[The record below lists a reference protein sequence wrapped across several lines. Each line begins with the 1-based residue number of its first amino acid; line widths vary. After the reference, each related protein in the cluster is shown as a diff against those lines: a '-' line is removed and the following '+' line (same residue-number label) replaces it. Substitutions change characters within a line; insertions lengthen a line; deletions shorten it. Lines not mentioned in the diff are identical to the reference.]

1 MTSRAMHRLGA
12 LASLLLGTVGFWTA
26 CHCDGAGIGGAV
38 IDKSVMTEL
47 RDLHPGQ
54 IASAEIFR
62 LGTSDTG
69 RPTRESAARLA
80 PAEVRAFEALL
91 HRAESDGARASSG
104 DGYCDFEMVVE
115 LKSGQQLR
123 IPYNSVFEKP
133 FGGLRSAEL
142 KEALH
147 TLVRGETV
155 LQAFVREK
163 TKIVSQ
169 IHGALFDAV
178 VPGHDGYRLQVDHAF
193 NEEGSLT
200 LRVQLFRG
208 KDEKLVDDT
217 RALRYDESTAF
228 GNPESFSVWVKVY
241 RPR

>member
-1 MTSRAMHRLGA
+1 MTGRAMPRFGA
-12 LASLLLGTVGFWTA
+12 LASLLLGTVSFWSS
-26 CHCDGAGIGGAV
+26 CHCSGAGTGGAV
-38 IDKSVMTEL
+38 ADQAVSTEL
-47 RDLHPGQ
+47 RNLALGQ

-62 LGTSDTG
+62 LGTSDVG
-69 RPTRESAARLA
+69 RPTREPAARLT
-80 PAEVRAFEALL
+80 PLEVRAFEALL
-91 HRAESDGARASSG
+91 HRAEPDGVAAKSG
-104 DGYCDFEMVVE
+104 GEYCDFEMVVE
-115 LKSGQQLR
+115 LKSGQKIL

-133 FGGLRSAEL
+133 FDGLRSAEL

-147 TLVRGETV
+147 TFVRGEAV

-163 TKIVSQ
+163 TKIVAQ

-178 VPGHDGYRLQVDHAF
+178 APEHDGYRLQVDHAF
-193 NEEGSLT
+193 NENGYLT
-200 LRVQLFRG
+200 LRVQLFGG

-217 RALRYDESTAF
+217 RPVRFDESTAF